1 MRLQAR
7 PDAAGAA
14 RRALEF
20 LDDRV
25 PTEIAERAQLLVS
38 ELVTNSVQHA
48 ERHVDDSIELDIRM
62 LPASLSVEV
71 TDSGPGFEPKI
82 STPTMYQHSG
92 WGLYLLDQ
100 LADRWRV
107 SPSEHEVCVWF
118 ELDLPS

>member
-1 MRLQAR
+1 
-7 PDAAGAA
+7 
-14 RRALEF
+14 
-20 LDDRV
+20 
-25 PTEIAERAQLLVS
+25 VS

-48 ERHVDDSIELDIRM
+48 ERHVDDSIALDIRV

-100 LADRWRV
+100 LADRWGV
-107 SPSEHEVCVWF
+107 NPSEDEVCVWF
-118 ELDLPS
+118 ELDIPA